1 MNRARLFF
9 RMSDIA
15 NKYRRNYR
23 RYPNVTVI
31 RNVPYSDINNKY
43 NKADLLYVENKD
55 NNKKLPVLINIHGG
69 GFVAGDKVLRIG
81 ICRMFADNGWFVYN
95 INYRLYHKFPS
106 PNGTADVI
114 NAINFL
120 PSLEKKYNLDLNNIV
135 LSGDSA
141 GGYLA
146 AHAMSSIADSRVR
159 EAFNLPECKLK
170 MRALMLFCGIYNFEE
185 TLSKKAPF
193 GLISALGS
201 AIMGFDFEDK
211 EKYNSYPYIKELSPI
226 NFVNENWPETYI
238 SMAKKD
244 LFCGGQGE
252 EMAKALIKNG
262 VKTTIYQ
269 AYTMGETHCSHLL
282 PYKKSSKEWLGSALS
297 FLNTIK

>member
-9 RMSDIA
+9 RFSDIA

-23 RYPNVTVI
+23 RYPNVEVV
-31 RNVPYSDINNKY
+31 RNVPYSDIDEKY
-43 NKADLLYVENKD
+43 NKADLLFPKNIDK
-55 NNKKLPVLINIHGG
+55 NKKLPVLLNVHGG
-69 GFVAGDKVLRIG
+69 GFVAGDKGLRIG

-95 INYRLYHKFPS
+95 INYRLCHKFPA
-106 PNGTADVI
+106 PNCSIDVI

-120 PSLEKKYNLDLNNIV
+120 PSLGKQYNLDLDKIV
-135 LSGDSA
+135 LTGDSA
-141 GGYLA
+141 GGYLV
-146 AHAMSSIADSRVR
+146 AHAMSSIADSHVR
-159 EAFNLPECKLK
+159 EALNMPQCKLK
-170 MRALMLFCGIYNFEE
+170 IRALMLFCGIYNFEE

-193 GLISALGS
+193 GLIRSLGS
-201 AIMGFDFEDK
+201 SIMGFDIEDK
-211 EKYNSYPYIKELSPI
+211 EKYSSFPYIKELSPI
-226 NFVNENWPETYI
+226 NYVNDSWPETFV

-244 LFCGGQGE
+244 MFCGGQGE

-282 PYKKSSKEWLGSALS
+282 PYKNSSKEWLKAAII
-297 FLNTIK
+297 FLDTIK